1 MNYQNQ
7 LFLLQSLIQKRDW
20 A

>member
-7 LFLLQSLIQKRDW
+7 LFLLQSLIQKCDW